1 VWDIRAKREPGP
13 WINTTSS
20 NPLQN
25 VILKDMKHETL
36 QRTFAGLILICCL
49 TTAHAQ
55 ENGYWRASSSTAR
68 AFTGDVTL
76 ADEKLTINFYSTTM
90 SRIRALEAAEV
101 SAVFDTDSSTSKSG
115 SLYRLN
121 IPAAKKFQHKNSLC
135 GSEDVH
141 WLVAYAAGNSLQ
153 LAFFSGER
161 PPVFT
166 FDAIANST
174 DKCGTFS
181 YVK

>member
-1 VWDIRAKREPGP
+1 MKR
-13 WINTTSS
+13 
-20 NPLQN
+20 
-25 VILKDMKHETL
+25 KTL
-36 QRTFAGLILICCL
+36 LRTFAGLILICCL
-49 TTAHAQ
+49 SAHAQ
-55 ENGYWRASSSTAR
+55 ENGYWRAASSTAR
-68 AFTGDVTL
+68 TITGDVGL
-76 ADEKLTINFYSTTM
+76 SDEKITINFYSTTV

-101 SAVFDTDSSTSKSG
+101 SAVFDTDSSAGASG
-115 SLYRLN
+115 NLYRLN

-135 GSEDVH
+135 GSEDVR
-141 WLVAYAAGNSLQ
+141 WMVAYAGGNSLQ
-153 LAFFSGER
+153 LAFFSGEK